1 MNIESELIT
10 REDFKRR
17 WYRISVLNRSED
29 KFPII
34 LIGKS
39 KTPSSYNYIGNP
51 HVVAD
56 YSEAKHQVF
65 SIASQ
70 SYKIIVIDIALV
82 VNQLEKFSSIAKEKT
97 NTIIIYNAK
106 KLTRNEAKFL
116 KAFNLVDEVIDLE
129 LESLDFVVK
138 NAIEAKSKNYYYGL
152 VYKTK
157 ELHVKGKTKARDLSF
172 FLKKVFDIFIAAVLV
187 LLLLPLFILI
197 SIAIWYDSKGPVFY
211 SSLRAGQGYRIFKFY
226 KFRTMVKDAD
236 KKISELAHLNQYDLS
251 KEGPS
256 FFKLSDDP
264 RITGVGSFLRNTSL
278 DELPQLLNILLGD
291 MSLVGNRPLPLYEAA
306 TLTTNEFVE
315 RFTAPA
321 GMTGFW
327 QIKKRG
333 KAEMSVKDRVD
344 LDIIYARKASP
355 IFDLYIMA
363 NTPAALFQKSDA

>member
-152 VYKTK
+152 IYKTK